1 MPFAAVPVTVYVT
14 VVGVVDGLVI
24 LNVNKPFVA
33 GSDAFGCVAVTV
45 TVAVSL
51 SVIVTVAGA
60 VFTVNNALF
69 VPVKV
74 ITTVSGCSNMMSSVT
89 VTGIV
94 TDVAPA
100 GTVTVTGM
108 FTMSIPLLAVPVTVK
123 VIVVSVADGLLNV
136 TVNNPLPAGSDALG
150 CVAVTVTVALS
161 SSAIVTVAGVA
172 LTVADALLVF
182 NNVMITF
189 STPSTVASSVTVT
202 GKITLV
208 AFAGMMIVVGML
220 T

>member
-14 VVGVVDGLVI
+14 VVSVVDGLLI

-33 GSDAFGCVAVTV
+33 GSAALGCVAVTL
-45 TVAVSL
+45 TIAASL
-51 SVIVTVAGA
+51 SAIVTVAG
-60 VFTVNNALF
+60 VVLTVNNGLF

-74 ITTVSGCSNMMSSVT
+74 ITTVSGCSNMVSSVT

-100 GTVTVTGM
+100 GIVTVTGINIVSVP
-108 FTMSIPLLAVPVTVK
+108 FVAVPVTVK

-136 TVNNPLPAGSDALG
+136 TVNNPLPAGSDAFG

-161 SSAIVTVAGVA
+161 LSVIVTVAGVV

-182 NNVMITF
+182 TNVMITF
-189 STPSTVASSVTVT
+189 SDPSTVKSSVTVT
-202 GKITLV
+202 GKVTLV
-208 AFAGMMIVVGML
+208 AFAGIIIVVAMVV
-220 T
+220 